1 MAAAPGKREIRR
13 KFPFMNKNKNPYAP
27 ADGTELSLWNIV
39 QFLLKKFY
47 WLLLAGIVAAAGV
60 YAVLTLLVTPTYESK
75 ISFYVYNSANNT
87 QQAGTINN
95 SDLQAAES
103 LATTYSKILESN
115 SVLDAVLEDL
125 NAAGRLS
132 RKELSRMIEV
142 SVVSNTQLLEVT
154 VTSEDAQLA
163 CRIAD
168 AIGTVTPTEIV
179 RITKAGGVEVVD
191 HPEVAMEKSSPRTVF
206 DCALGFI
213 VGAILASLILVLRTL
228 SDTTIYL
235 PEDIEKLAGI
245 TVLGQIPDINVTDK
259 NYTYWELTEGG
270 TARDAAEEN
279 KQ

>member
-1 MAAAPGKREIRR
+1 
-13 KFPFMNKNKNPYAP
+13 MNKNKNPYAP

-39 QFLLKKFY
+39 QLLLKKFY

-75 ISFYVYNSANNT
+75 VSFYVYNSANNT

-142 SVVSNTQLLEVT
+142 SVVSNTQLLEVV
-154 VTSEDAQLA
+154 VTSTDAQ
-163 CRIAD
+163 
-168 AIGTVTPTEIV
+168 TEIV

-259 NYTYWELTEGG
+259 NYTYWELTLSLIHI
-270 TARDAAEEN
+270 
-279 KQ
+279 

>member
-1 MAAAPGKREIRR
+1 M
-13 KFPFMNKNKNPYAP
+13 
-27 ADGTELSLWNIV
+27 
-39 QFLLKKFY
+39 
-47 WLLLAGIVAAAGV
+47 
-60 YAVLTLLVTPTYESK
+60 
-75 ISFYVYNSANNT
+75 
-87 QQAGTINN
+87 
-95 SDLQAAES
+95 
-103 LATTYSKILESN
+103 
-115 SVLDAVLEDL
+115 
-125 NAAGRLS
+125 
-132 RKELSRMIEV
+132 
-142 SVVSNTQLLEVT
+142 
-154 VTSEDAQLA
+154 A

-270 TARDAAEEN
+270 TARNAAEEN

>member
-1 MAAAPGKREIRR
+1 MYITAQTIHSR
-13 KFPFMNKNKNPYAP
+13 
-27 ADGTELSLWNIV
+27 
-39 QFLLKKFY
+39 
-47 WLLLAGIVAAAGV
+47 
-60 YAVLTLLVTPTYESK
+60 
-75 ISFYVYNSANNT
+75 
-87 QQAGTINN
+87 INN

-270 TARDAAEEN
+270 TARNAAEEN

>member
-1 MAAAPGKREIRR
+1 
-13 KFPFMNKNKNPYAP
+13 MNKNKNPYAP

-39 QFLLKKFY
+39 QLLLKKFY

-75 ISFYVYNSANNT
+75 VSFYVYNSANNT

-142 SVVSNTQLLEVT
+142 SVVSNTQLLEVV
-154 VTSEDAQLA
+154 VTSTDAQFA
-163 CRIAD
+163 AGSR
-168 AIGTVTPTEIV
+168 TPSE
-179 RITKAGGVEVVD
+179 RSRRRRSSA
-191 HPEVAMEKSSPRTVF
+191 SPRRA
-206 DCALGFI
+206 ALRSWIIRRWRWKNRLRGR
-213 VGAILASLILVLRTL
+213 SL
-228 SDTTIYL
+228 
-235 PEDIEKLAGI
+235 
-245 TVLGQIPDINVTDK
+245 
-259 NYTYWELTEGG
+259 
-270 TARDAAEEN
+270 TARSDLLWA
-279 KQ
+279 QSLPR